1 MKIRGKFRTVSK
13 NFSFTPNLLRI
24 SSLIIDSYRCSGEQ
38 GRSPFRDCAKH
49 TKVWRGSFNSLLP
62 SSIHKTADGYEKDEE
77 SDDISPDVGDTRGG
91 TDGVVARNEPFA
103 CERIIDDAILEDS
116 CTRIHYRA
124 RHFKRVSYRK
134 PEDVELVGKF
144 L

>member
-13 NFSFTPNLLRI
+13 NFSFTQKI
-24 SSLIIDSYRCSGEQ
+24 YTEFI
-38 GRSPFRDCAKH
+38 FRDCAKH
-49 TKVWRGSFNSLLP
+49 TKVLGSFNSLLP
-62 SSIHKTADGYEKDEE
+62 SSIHKTADGYEKYEE
-77 SDDISPDVGDTRGG
+77 RDDISPDVGDTRGG

>member
-13 NFSFTPNLLRI
+13 NFSFTQIKFTPNLF
-24 SSLIIDSYRCSGEQ
+24 SETV
-38 GRSPFRDCAKH
+38 RSTQKF
-49 TKVWRGSFNSLLP
+49 GGGLFNSLLP
-62 SSIHKTADGYEKDEE
+62 SSIHKTADGYEKYEE
-77 SDDISPDVGDTRGG
+77 RDNISPDVGDTRGG

-124 RHFKRVSYRK
+124 RHFEGVRHRE
-134 PEDVELVGKF
+134 PEDVEF
-144 L
+144 LGQFL